1 MRAKEI
7 LVLILIIGAGI
18 IFYHAQTGKLH
29 IDWDIEDHIYFS
41 LEEYISEESQEIQPP
56 FPALL
61 EIDNSRGDIEIHG
74 AEEEKITI
82 RFQKVIWRKNEEKA
96 KEVSEKLKMIVNR
109 DADKLTFSTNR
120 DEFRRKNFET
130 NFRISLPQGMD
141 IRVKNSYGLVQVS
154 KTGNTNIYNRYG
166 KVITSKIS
174 GELSI
179 QNSYRNVEVEDI
191 QSTCHIDSKYSNVSV
206 EDVRGETRIDHRN
219 GKIHLENIPQKIEV
233 YGNYTEIFGQNL
245 TGTSEFET
253 SYRKITLYNVGPT
266 KIKGSHSNV
275 EIDGAKGNLEIQD
288 KYSKVKL
295 YNIQGNLKVEG
306 KTLTVYGKTIIGENI
321 SVSSSYRDIELIE
334 FSGKTTIILSHGKAI
349 LEPSQLTH
357 PIEVQ
362 GSYSDISLFWPL
374 GGKYPF
380 EAHVKGGSIKWN
392 LPVELS
398 SQKENGVT
406 IIKAFLQETGNPS
419 IFISTSYGTIRVEE

>member
-1 MRAKEI
+1 M
-7 LVLILIIGAGI
+7 
-18 IFYHAQTGKLH
+18 
-29 IDWDIEDHIYFS
+29 
-41 LEEYISEESQEIQPP
+41 
-56 FPALL
+56 
-61 EIDNSRGDIEIHG
+61 
-74 AEEEKITI
+74 TI

-96 KEVSEKLKMIVNR
+96 TEVSDKLKMIVDR
-109 DADKLTFSTNR
+109 EADKLTLSTNR

-179 QNSYRNVEVEDI
+179 QNSYRDVEVADA
-191 QSTCHIDSKYSNVSV
+191 QSGCHIDSKYSKVIVENVG
-206 EDVRGETRIDHRN
+206 GETRIDHRN
-219 GKIHLENIPQKIEV
+219 GKVHLENISQKVEV
-233 YGNYTEIFGQNL
+233 FGDYSEIFGQNL

-253 SYRKITLYNVGPT
+253 SYRKITLYDVGST
-266 KIKGSHSNV
+266 KIKASHSHV
-275 EIDGAKGNLEIQD
+275 EVNGAKENLEIQD
-288 KYSKVKL
+288 KYGKVNL
-295 YNIQGNLKVEG
+295 NNIQGNLKVDG
-306 KTLTVYGKTIIGENI
+306 KMLTVYGKAIIGENI
-321 SVSSSYRDIELIE
+321 SISSSYRDIELVE

-362 GSYSDISLFWPL
+362 GSYSDIKLSWPL

-380 EAHVKGGSIKWN
+380 EAQAKGGDIKWG
-392 LPVELS
+392 LPNELS
-398 SQKENGVT
+398 SQQENGAT
-406 IIKAFLQETGNPS
+406 IIKAFLLETGNPS
-419 IFISTSYGTIRVEE
+419 IFLSTSYGTIRIEE

>member
-7 LVLILIIGAGI
+7 VVLILIIGAGI

-56 FPALL
+56 FPALI
-61 EIDNSRGDIEIHG
+61 EIDNSHGDIEIHG
-74 AEEEKITI
+74 TEEEKITV

-96 KEVSEKLKMIVNR
+96 KEVSDKLRMIVNR
-109 DADKLTFSTNR
+109 DADKITLSTNR
-120 DEFRRKNFET
+120 DEFKRKNFET
-130 NFRISLPQGMD
+130 NFRISLPQGTD
-141 IRVKNSYGLVQVS
+141 IRLRNSYGLVQIS

-166 KVITSKIS
+166 KVITSRIN

-179 QNSYRNVEVEDI
+179 QNSYRDVEVRDV
-191 QSTCHIDSKYSNVSV
+191 QLDCKIDSKYSKVTV

-219 GKIHLENIPQKIEV
+219 GKVRLENISQKVEV
-233 YGNYTEIFGQNL
+233 YGDYTEIFGQNL

-253 SYRKITLYNVGPT
+253 SYRKITLYEIGPT
-266 KIKGSHSNV
+266 KIKGSHSYV
-275 EIDGAKGNLEIQD
+275 EVDGAKGNLEILN
-288 KYSKVKL
+288 KYNKVNL
-295 YNIQGNLKVEG
+295 NNIQGNLKVEG
-306 KTLTVYGKTIIGENI
+306 KSLAVYGKTIIGESI
-321 SVSSSYRDIELIE
+321 AVSSSYRDVELIE
-334 FSGKTTIILSHGKAI
+334 FSGKTTLILSHGKAV

-362 GSYSDISLFWPL
+362 GSYSDINLSWPL

-380 EAHVKGGSIKWN
+380 EAQAKGGKIKWD
-392 LPVELS
+392 LPDELS
-398 SQKENGVT
+398 SQQENGVT

-419 IFISTSYGTIRVEE
+419 IFLSTSYGTIRVEQ